1 MLASVLSGRP
11 PNPLLAKTLG
21 PIIGEIEGVAKSD
34 IQGDSKGEGMDATNI
49 GHLAQ
54 QGYGLLI
61 ALGIKVLEAIA
72 LWIVGRWLIG
82 FSIRLIDRAMT
93 HQKIDPTLVRYFNN
107 TVAAVLNIV
116 LVVAI
121 LGFFGIE
128 TTSFAALV
136 AAAGVA
142 IGMAWSGLLS
152 NFAAGVFL
160 IILQPF
166 RVGDFVVAGGV
177 MGTVVEVGLFV
188 TSINT
193 LDNIRNIVGNSK
205 IFGDVIQN
213 FSTNAFRR
221 VDLTAQLSHGVDP
234 HQAIALLKA
243 GLAKI
248 PSVSADPAPS
258 VEILNFN
265 LAGPVLAV
273 RPFCSNKDYWQV
285 YFDTN
290 TLIKDSFTTAGFS
303 VPEQHYMV
311 RTAAAGATTAA
322 HSA

>member
-1 MLASVLSGRP
+1 
-11 PNPLLAKTLG
+11 
-21 PIIGEIEGVAKSD
+21 
-34 IQGDSKGEGMDATNI
+34 MDTTNM
-49 GHLAQ
+49 GQLAQ
-54 QGYGLLI
+54 QGFAVLV

-82 FSIRLIDRAMT
+82 FSVRLIDRAMT
-93 HQKIDPTLVRYFNN
+93 RQKVDPTLIRYFNN

-128 TTSFAALV
+128 TTSFAALL

-142 IGMAWSGLLS
+142 IGMAWSGLLG

-166 RVGDFVVAGGV
+166 KVGDFVVAGGV

-193 LDNIRNIVGNSK
+193 LDNIRNIVGNGK

-221 VDLTAQLSHGVDP
+221 VELTAQLSHGVDP

-243 GLAKI
+243 GLVKI
-248 PSVSADPAPS
+248 PNVATEPAPS
-258 VEILNFN
+258 VEILTFN

-273 RPFCSNKDYWQV
+273 RPFCNNKDYWQV

-311 RTAAAGATTAA
+311 RTAAAGATAAA